1 MQLLGWFRRPN
12 LHNLISTDKEGD
24 WEDHLQ
30 AIQDLLPVFCQA
42 NCINYLRYVTWRL
55 EKVRRLDQKHSD
67 IHTEF
72 LAGSRSNICWHF
84 LRQYL

>member
-55 EKVRRLDQKHSD
+55 ERVRRLDQKHSD

-84 LRQYL
+84 